1 MKPLPW
7 LAWIALAACS
17 LSQPAQAADAPKL
30 ATVAVQT
37 GSGGAR
43 ETSLD
48 AVVEAVRQTTLSTQV
63 AGAVVAL
70 KVKAGDR
77 VQAGQELLRID
88 ARAAQQGVAASS
100 AQVDAAQAQL
110 TVASRELERQR
121 QLHQKQYISQA
132 ALDRAQAQWDA
143 ARAQVKALQA
153 QTGAAQ
159 TQSGFF
165 TVSAPY
171 AAIVSEVQV
180 TLGDMALPGRP
191 LLALHDPAALRVRA
205 DMPEAMLGAVA
216 AKLDAVR
223 YELPGQ
229 AGQGGPQ
236 PAAQVE
242 LLPTVD
248 PATHTVPLRL
258 RLPAGLQ
265 GAAPGMFARVWL
277 PASADA
283 QGVTRFYVPAS
294 AVVRRAELN
303 GVYVID
309 AQGQPRLRQVRLGRA
324 TGERVEILSGL
335 RAGEQ
340 LAADP
345 QAAAAASR

>member
-1 MKPLPW
+1 MKPLPL
-7 LAWIALAACS
+7 LALTALAAFS
-17 LSQPAQAADAPKL
+17 LSQPAQAADAPPL
-30 ATVAVQT
+30 ATVAVGA
-37 GSGGAR
+37 GSGGAH

-70 KVKAGDR
+70 KVKAGER

-132 ALDRAQAQWDA
+132 ALDRAQVQWEA

-159 TQSGFF
+159 TQSTFF

-171 AAIVSEVQV
+171 SGIVSEVQV
-180 TLGDMALPGRP
+180 TLGDMALPGRA
-191 LLALHDPAALRVRA
+191 LVALHDPVALRVRA
-205 DMPEAMLGAVA
+205 DMPEAMLGAVVG
-216 AKLDAVR
+216 KLDAVR

-229 AGQGGPQ
+229 SGPQ
-236 PAAQVE
+236 PAARVE

-248 PATHTVPLRL
+248 PATHTAQLRL
-258 RLPAGLQ
+258 DLPVGLK
-265 GAAPGMFARVWL
+265 GAVPGMFARVWL

-283 QGVTRFYVPAS
+283 QGGERLYIPAGT
-294 AVVRRAELN
+294 VVRRAELN
-303 GVYVID
+303 AVYVID
-309 AQGQPRLRQVRLGRA
+309 AQGKPRLRQVRLGRA
-324 TGERVEILSGL
+324 TGERIEVLSGL